1 MERWRESFH
10 EKDKIYQQDVFT
22 WCIQGRLKIHDLT
35 VINSHNTWNSQL
47 ARSIVFEY
55 MSPSNCAVSS

>member
-1 MERWRESFH
+1 MERLRESFH
-10 EKDKIYQQDVFT
+10 EQDKIYQQDVFT

-47 ARSIVFEY
+47 ARSIAFES
-55 MSPSNCAVSS
+55 MSPSNCAVSP